1 MMMQRGGASLADL
14 QAVYEQDLAK
24 LRRVAAAIVRDREL
38 GCDVVQ
44 DAFVKAVRLRSS
56 YRGDGS
62 LSGWVWRIVVNA
74 ARDAQAAASHATTG
88 AVTSDEPVDD
98 SSSADTRRLV
108 RAAVEQLPERQR
120 LVLFLRVYGDLSHR
134 GIAEA
139 AGISEGTVAATLHA
153 AQKRLRDL
161 LSEVPR

>member
-1 MMMQRGGASLADL
+1 MMMRRDGASLAEL

-24 LRRVAAAIVRDREL
+24 LRRVAAAIVHDRDL
-38 GCDVVQ
+38 ACDVVQ

-62 LSGWVWRIVVNA
+62 LTGWVWRIVVNV
-74 ARDAQAAASHATTG
+74 ARDTQAAASRMVTTPD
-88 AVTSDEPVDD
+88 TSDELVDD
-98 SSSADTRRLV
+98 GASTDTRRIV

-153 AQKRLRDL
+153 AQKRLREL